1 MILTT
6 QRFFLIV
13 LGLLQLIAPLV
24 HAHSNLQFSQFGL
37 HLPSLEIY
45 SSSALP
51 AELTLQTIDRFSTY
65 DAAIV
70 SISHGIKNVDTPDS
84 DNDNSVIYLFF
95 NILFVFAYSILCTRI
110 NFSPPRDLKI
120 KKTSL
125 SAASPRAPPVSSYC

>member
-37 HLPSLEIY
+37 HLPTLEVY
-45 SSSALP
+45 SSDTLP
-51 AELTLQTIDRFSTY
+51 AESILQAIDSFSAH
-65 DAAIV
+65 DSAIV
-70 SISHGIKNVDTPDS
+70 SISHGIKNVDAPDS
-84 DNDNSVIYLFF
+84 ESSDIGLFF
-95 NILFVFAYSILCTRI
+95 ITLFVFAYSVLCTRI
-110 NFSPPRDLKI
+110 HFSPPRDLQI

-125 SAASPRAPPVSSYC
+125 SAASPRAPPVSFYC